1 MHIHHVCD
9 QIGPS
14 RLSHESTGSGC
25 SRVLV
30 VRKRGEWTLPIGEL
44 AAVGG
49 AIGCAAVAG
58 GGGQLGLGDG
68 VSDRL
73 VPTLVRGELQN
84 KAVVQVAAA
93 DAVEC
98 GTDAAEYGV
107 GGIPRD
113 QQAAVAGAPTDSS
126 TGRYVPVDASVHNP
140 ISYLPERV
148 RLICHGAC
156 SLSGARVVVP
166 ECMWLCLSSCA

>member
-1 MHIHHVCD
+1 M
-9 QIGPS
+9 
-14 RLSHESTGSGC
+14 
-25 SRVLV
+25 

-98 GTDAAEYGV
+98 GTDAVECGTDAVECGV

-113 QQAAVAGAPTDSS
+113 QQAAVAGAAVA
-126 TGRYVPVDASVHNP
+126 GAAVAGAAVARA
-140 ISYLPERV
+140 ERKHRANGMKEGQCRRAPRKKV
-148 RLICHGAC
+148 A
-156 SLSGARVVVP
+156 
-166 ECMWLCLSSCA
+166 